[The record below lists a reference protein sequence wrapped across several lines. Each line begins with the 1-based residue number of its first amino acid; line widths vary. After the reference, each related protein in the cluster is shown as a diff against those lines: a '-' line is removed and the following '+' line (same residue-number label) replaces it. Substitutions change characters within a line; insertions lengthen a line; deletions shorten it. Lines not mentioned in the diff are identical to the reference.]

1 MKSLEKLNQG
11 RQPKRKFWGQS
22 PILVF
27 LNVDFIAKY
36 IYTEFNSRF
45 DEEDDSM
52 FINVVQDGVNA
63 KSTKVRRFKFGTH
76 DLNVTTK
83 EINLTD
89 EEGNLTSTIYNI

>member
-1 MKSLEKLNQG
+1 MIIDLNEPLYVIDN
-11 RQPKRKFWGQS
+11 RTHAHRVVY
-22 PILVF
+22 I
-27 LNVDFIAKY
+27 DFIAKY

-89 EEGNLTSTIYNI
+89 EEGNLTSTIYNS